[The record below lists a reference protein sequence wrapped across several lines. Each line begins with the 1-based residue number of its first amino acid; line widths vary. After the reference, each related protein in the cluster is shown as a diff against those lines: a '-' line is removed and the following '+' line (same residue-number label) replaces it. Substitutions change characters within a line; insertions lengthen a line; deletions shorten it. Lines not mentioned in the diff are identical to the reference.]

1 MSLSFHIKS
10 IHRLLIIHLILIT
23 TKIMDNH
30 TTTSSSKLSTS
41 NDNSKTTNEM
51 SSSTSTSIVGIPSST
66 ADHTSIMPS
75 IITQSWL
82 NEHIQKVVSAQV
94 SKLSEVIPL
103 CPATT
108 DQNLLTSNP
117 PPLKRSKTNNI
128 KIKEYRFRGC
138 KNTEADVEIKQRAC
152 PDHFNILRLENN
164 AQKKNA
170 YHEKNNHLPSNYM
183 FDIGSS
189 LVNNKD
195 FIKCESFYTKVL
207 MKTSFTKGKMVGIT
221 SSSASIYTSL
231 KKMDTLLYLKL

>member
-1 MSLSFHIKS
+1 
-10 IHRLLIIHLILIT
+10 
-23 TKIMDNH
+23 MDDH

-51 SSSTSTSIVGIPSST
+51 SSSTSTSIVAIPSPT

-117 PPLKRSKTNNI
+117 PPLKRSKTGNK
-128 KIKEYRFRGC
+128 KIKQCRYRGC
-138 KNTEADVEIKQRAC
+138 KKTEADGVEIKQRGC
-152 PDHFNILRLENN
+152 PDHFDILRLEKN
-164 AQKKNA
+164 AQKKNG
-170 YHEKNNHLPSNYM
+170 N
-183 FDIGSS
+183 
-189 LVNNKD
+189 
-195 FIKCESFYTKVL
+195 
-207 MKTSFTKGKMVGIT
+207 TSTRF
-221 SSSASIYTSL
+221 
-231 KKMDTLLYLKL
+231 